1 MVTVPVSRDKMACV
15 IRSRYADVPIPE
27 DISWPQYIYE
37 DFDKFGDKIAIVRTD
52 CMRVVACPS
61 SS

>member
-1 MVTVPVSRDKMACV
+1 MAL

-37 DFDKFGDKIAIVRTD
+37 DFDKFGDKIAIVRTE
-52 CMRVVACPS
+52 
-61 SS
+61 